1 VISPYFFRPEEEPV
15 YRTAFILQLVFGA
28 LAATMA
34 FATKFWLKRE
44 NKKLKRNAEET
55 ATAYNPYVT

>member
-1 VISPYFFRPEEEPV
+1 
-15 YRTAFILQLVFGA
+15 
-28 LAATMA
+28 MA